1 MKIRVGIVGVTG
13 YTGGELLRL
22 LLNHP
27 QAEVKKATSRSNA
40 GKDVTLAHP
49 NLKGQVDLI
58 EDDFDITSFVRDLD
72 VVFLALPHGQSAAI
86 AREIYGEDIKIID
99 LGADFRIKDADAYK
113 LWYELAHPCPELLP
127 ESVYGLDRKSVV

>member
-1 MKIRVGIVGVTG
+1 MLFQKTCPNNQFAIFNEKYLLHKYTIMCIIINTIIKSFGGREMKIRVGIVGVTG

-49 NLKGQVDLI
+49 NLK
-58 EDDFDITSFVRDLD
+58 
-72 VVFLALPHGQSAAI
+72 
-86 AREIYGEDIKIID
+86 
-99 LGADFRIKDADAYK
+99 
-113 LWYELAHPCPELLP
+113 
-127 ESVYGLDRKSVV
+127 DRLT